1 VAEGP
6 SPEELAALQEQ
17 LAALSINDFLVS
29 AASTVASLGFAKLE
43 RRDLLEAKRAIEALA
58 SLLPQLEG
66 EVRQELQLALSRLQV
81 EYATAAS
88 P

>member
-43 RRDLLEAKRAIEALA
+43 RGDLPEAKRAIDALGT
-58 SLLPQLEG
+58 LLPQLEG
-66 EVRQELQLALSRLQV
+66 EVRQELQLALTRLQV

-88 P
+88 S

>member
-17 LAALSINDFLVS
+17 LAALSIHDFLLS

-43 RRDLLEAKRAIEALA
+43 RRDLAEAKRAIDALA
-58 SLLPQLEG
+58 SLLPHLEG
-66 EVRQELQLALSRLQV
+66 EPRQELQLALSRLQV

-88 P
+88 A